1 MLPTARKSSSSR
13 VRINIPTVN
22 VSEAWAPAPLL
33 RKQHLGTRLL
43 RLYLPCLLVFSLVLN
58 IYYFTRPTPLALP
71 NALSSTQAA
80 AEKTKHE
87 YVAVDYSQVTDL
99 IIVPGHG
106 IFTNEGPPLAENN
119 WHLLKMQRGEV
130 GAFMAHIGKAVEM
143 VKEQDS
149 SLLVFSGGKTRLT
162 AGMFSEAQGYWNAAD
177 RMGWLTKDVYRRV
190 FTEEHARDSYENVLF
205 SIARF
210 REVTGHYP
218 DRITVVGF
226 EFKKDRFLDLHRKAL
241 RYPKIRFNYVG
252 INPPGD
258 STKLLLGERENA
270 YRLFARDL
278 YGCRGLLAEKR
289 RERNPF
295 KTVHGYATSCPEIAA
310 FFNYCP
316 GNPMATYDG
325 ALPWLS

>member
-1 MLPTARKSSSSR
+1 MLPTARASSSR

-22 VSEAWAPAPLL
+22 VSEAWTPAPL
-33 RKQHLGTRLL
+33 RKQHLLGPRLL
-43 RLYLPCLLVFSLVLN
+43 RLYLPFVLVISLVLN
-58 IYYFTRPTPLALP
+58 IYYFTRPTPLSLP
-71 NALSSTQAA
+71 SALSSTQAS
-80 AEKTKHE
+80 TGQVQHE
-87 YVAVDYSQVTDL
+87 YETVDFGQITDL

-106 IFTNEGPPLAENN
+106 IYTNEGPPLDESN
-119 WHLLKMQRGEV
+119 WHLLQMQRGEV

-149 SLLVFSGGKTRLT
+149 ALLMFSGGKTRLT
-162 AGMFSEAQGYWNAAD
+162 AGMFSEAQGYWTAAD
-177 RMGWLTKDVYRRV
+177 RMGWLAKDVYRRV
-190 FTEEHARDSYENVLF
+190 FTEEYARDSYENVLF

-210 REVTGHYP
+210 REITGHYP

-258 STKLLLGERENA
+258 STKLLQAERENA
-270 YRLFARDL
+270 YKLFEKDL
-278 YGCRGLLAEKR
+278 YGCKGRLAEKK

-295 KTVHGYATSCPEIAA
+295 MTAHGYASSCPEIAA

-316 GNPMATYDG
+316 SNPVAVYEG
-325 ALPWLS
+325 SLPWLS